1 MSMSTLTDPARTL
14 SSERRSELTF
24 ETNLAP
30 EPTLEPEVLSSY
42 ADQVMMLDTYPEVA
56 PWFFATGTPVSK
68 MDLAMGI
75 FKQLRKAKP
84 GKPPG
89 AAVGLNITDSNC
101 RVVIIGEKKVP
112 WLGVFL
118 SYMSPW
124 QVYSIL
130 PRHNVQWPANW
141 PKPNRFSLV
150 GMEDTP
156 ANLSENLFTLRLIFK
171 TDSPVLLI
179 NLDCNWG
186 KDFTGNS
193 PNIFRLLPDNKTGVL
208 QVTSAFRSSKLF
220 ERFKLDAP
228 AGQRELYPYVGAG
241 GDLIAAHTLNQKVTR
256 DKAEPRCYVVP
267 PESASV
273 DRFSETITTQ
283 ILRPTSLGAD
293 YNMSN
298 PKRCFAFYKNY
309 VKRNPI
315 RANNA
320 KL

>member
-1 MSMSTLTDPARTL
+1 MRMSTLTDPARTL
-14 SSERRSELTF
+14 AGELSF

-30 EPTLEPEVLSSY
+30 EPVVQPELFSSY
-42 ADQVMMLDTYPEVA
+42 ADQVMLLDTYPEVA
-56 PWFFATGTPVSK
+56 PWFFSTGSPASK
-68 MDLAMGI
+68 MDLGMGI
-75 FKQLRKAKP
+75 FKQLRKDRP
-84 GKPPG
+84 GRPSG
-89 AAVGLNITDSNC
+89 GAVGLNITDSNC

-124 QVYSIL
+124 QVFSIL
-130 PRHNVQWPANW
+130 PRHKVQWPPDW

-156 ANLSENLFTLRLIFK
+156 ANLSDNLASLNLIFK

-186 KDFTGNS
+186 KDFAGNS

-208 QVTSAFRSSKLF
+208 QVNSGFHRGRLF
-220 ERFKLDAP
+220 ERYKLEAP
-228 AGQRELYPYVGAG
+228 AEQRELYPYVGAG
-241 GDLIAAHTLNQKVTR
+241 GNLITAHTLNQKVTR
-256 DKAEPRCYVVP
+256 DKARARCYAVT

-273 DRFSETITTQ
+273 DRVTETITTQ
-283 ILRPTSLGAD
+283 MLRPTYLGAD
-293 YNMSN
+293 YNMAH
-298 PKRCFAFYKNY
+298 PKNHFAFYENY

-315 RANNA
+315 RA
-320 KL
+320 K